1 MKHFYILLAIL
12 CSMITACSTM
22 QSITI
27 NGTPG
32 TEIYSPDKK
41 KLATINQSGQANVN
55 ISSDDYYA
63 FLLSRQQD
71 SEQYVPF
78 ALDYNFKSSAQ
89 TEALTYTGMTLAF
102 AGCACMLPATILLAA
117 GVEDVGAILYLA
129 GTGATG
135 LGMGLGMPMD
145 MRLQQTQYQYQYKY
159 ISPNSTNQD
168 IKFEEIVDNGYQK
181 NSIGTEKS
189 SKAKSSSSS
198 KSSTSSK
205 STSKQTKSSSSSRTL
220 KDYAKIVSGTYVG
233 DGVLRKGNEII
244 EQYDEIKIVIKR
256 TNSTSVEVDVIENGV
271 SYFDQKATYSIK
283 KGAKGYEM
291 TIKDIPNARMNI
303 NSDKTISYIHPS
315 VEIDGDIYKLEITA
329 KKE

>member
-41 KLATINQSGQANVN
+41 KLATINQSGQANIN

-89 TEALTYTGMTLAF
+89 TEALMYTGMSLGI

-117 GVEDVGAILYLA
+117 GVEDVGLILFLA
-129 GTGATG
+129 GTGADG
-135 LGMGLGMPMD
+135 LGLGLGMPMD
-145 MRLQQTQYQYQYKY
+145 MRLQQTQYQYQYEY

-189 SKAKSSSSS
+189 SKAISS
-198 KSSTSSK
+198 SSTSSK

-244 EQYDEIKIVIKR
+244 EQYDKIKIVIKR
-256 TNSTSVEVDVIENGV
+256 TSGTSVEVDVIENGV
-271 SYFDQKATYSIK
+271 SYFDQKETYSIK
-283 KGAKGYEM
+283 EGAKGYEM